1 MAVLRLLP
9 WASIFFIA
17 CLRRPAVGFC
27 NNAAGLRRAEPF
39 SNRRHDHW
47 EAAAATAT
55 AARTRDTRHGSW
67 PRRNRRREGR
77 VGELHAAFEVEQVQD
92 LEPGCVLVAGPDTYG
107 HMTFK
112 AVALVYEHGE
122 GQPTRA
128 VCIDKGLDF
137 TIGEMSGGDLGRLTD
152 NRLFRGGDEGGS
164 VAIMVHSHDI
174 SGARALGDTGLFV
187 GGFAAALDLV
197 DRRAAEPKEFKFFF
211 NHLAWPDG
219 ALEEQVKKGLWKLV
233 KLPNDVVLETKR
245 MRDMELWGRVEF
257 ALKKKQEL

>member
-1 MAVLRLLP
+1 M
-9 WASIFFIA
+9 
-17 CLRRPAVGFC
+17 
-27 NNAAGLRRAEPF
+27 
-39 SNRRHDHW
+39 
-47 EAAAATAT
+47 
-55 AARTRDTRHGSW
+55 
-67 PRRNRRREGR
+67 
-77 VGELHAAFEVEQVQD
+77 HAALEVEEVQS
-92 LEPGCVLVAGPDTYG
+92 LEPGCVLVAGSDTYG

-128 VCIDKGLDF
+128 VCVDKGLDF
-137 TIGEMSGGDLGRLTD
+137 TIGEMSGGDLGRLAD

-174 SGARALGDTGLFV
+174 SGARPLGDTGLFV

-211 NHLAWPDG
+211 NHLGWPEG
-219 ALEEQVKKGLWKLV
+219 ALEEQVQKGLWKLV

-257 ALKKKQEL
+257 ALKKKMEL

>member
-1 MAVLRLLP
+1 MTVHRVLS
-9 WASIFFIA
+9 WASFFSIA
-17 CLRRPAVGFC
+17 CLLRPAAGFC
-27 NNAAGLRRAEPF
+27 TNAGLRRVEPF
-39 SNRRHDHW
+39 SNRLQDTRVS
-47 EAAAATAT
+47 AATT
-55 AARTRDTRHGSW
+55 AAIARDTRHGSSR
-67 PRRNRRREGR
+67 PRSNRGLERG
-77 VGELHAAFEVEQVQD
+77 VGELHAAFEVEQVQS

-128 VCIDKGLDF
+128 VCVDKGLDF
-137 TIGEMSGGDLGRLTD
+137 TIGEMSGGDLGRLAD

-211 NHLAWPDG
+211 NHLAWPEG
-219 ALEEQVKKGLWKLV
+219 ALEEQVQKGLWKLV
-233 KLPNDVVLETKR
+233 KLPSDVVLETKR

-257 ALKKKQEL
+257 ALKKKLEL